1 MFLLVIFSNF
11 LTISFCFSV
20 GIQAKYEVTIT
31 EPINAILDENNPKDI
46 NREEV
51 YQQFYQETADFVMKK
66 FQLTLDEAYSYIN
79 MNQSYYKTIE
89 IKIAEIIIETNLSK
103 DRR

>member
-1 MFLLVIFSNF
+1 MRKEKLN
-11 LTISFCFSV
+11 LTDELRNYFIK
-20 GIQAKYEVTIT
+20 AKKEIKNRLY
-31 EPINAILDENNPKDI
+31 LKKDI

-51 YQQFYQETADFVMKK
+51 YQQIYRETANFVMKK

-79 MNQSYYKTIE
+79 MNQSYNKMIE
-89 IKIAEIIIETNLSK
+89 IRTAEIIIETNLSR